1 MEIHERIKLRR
12 KEINLT
18 ADDVAAALGV
28 SRATVY
34 RYESKDIEKLPLD
47 IVEPLARVLR
57 CSVAYIM
64 GWTDSISDQST
75 AAGLSDDEAALIDV
89 FRKLNPVGREKLKE
103 RADELFDLGYVL
115 KRADASAI

>member
-28 SRATVY
+28 SRATIY

-75 AAGLSDDEAALIDV
+75 ASGLSDDEAALIDV
-89 FRKLNPVGREKLKE
+89 FRKLNPTGREKLKE

-115 KRADASAI
+115 KRADVSAV